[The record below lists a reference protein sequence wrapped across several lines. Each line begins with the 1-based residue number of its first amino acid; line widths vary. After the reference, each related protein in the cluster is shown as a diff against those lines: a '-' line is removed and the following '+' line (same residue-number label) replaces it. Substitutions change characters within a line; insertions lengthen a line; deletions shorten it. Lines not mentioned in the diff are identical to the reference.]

1 MKYFFQTNYNIMNG
15 LILCQRIIFKVLFLI
30 ICMSCED
37 EFKSYPT
44 INYLPCED
52 NNVVTDPNIISD
64 FECQANFIF
73 ENVQTIRNPSETPLN
88 NSKFVGIYSYTSN
101 SNDFIEIN
109 YGYPIN
115 LSNKSV
121 FKIKVK
127 TEISGELKVMLDGGN
142 SAPVY
147 ISKSIVGDNGW
158 AIYSFDF
165 SWRQNENHEKVK
177 IFFNNSQDTTSGA
190 PNIYY
195 IDDLFFD
202 NYVDP
207 CQNVQQ
213 NFTIVSDFEC
223 QKNYDLYNGS
233 SEVDIINNPHPDDLN
248 NSIFVGEFIDDGTNS
263 LDALIID
270 LVDPVNLVDNPQ
282 LHIKIHSSIST
293 PIKAG
298 LYGGSI
304 PYEVVNNIII
314 TDEWINYV
322 FDFSNA
328 DYDNTILKIYF
339 SNGVI
344 NGDSDQIFYIDE
356 LMFLPAPCDEPLI
369 ENCSSVI
376 ADLNIISDWNCQQNY
391 GIENTITITSNPLI
405 SCENRSQ
412 DVGKYIDNG
421 LEPWDAFILNYNT
434 QINLNDFNKLKFKFF
449 SSSSVQVLAKLEGG
463 TSVEKWSDF
472 SLINTWQEFSYDFSD
487 SILNGNTTLVL
498 FFNAGQNNGSTEDL
512 YFIDELRWEEN

>member
-1 MKYFFQTNYNIMNG
+1 MKYFFQTNYNIMDG

-52 NNVVTDPNIISD
+52 NNVLTDPNIISD
-64 FECQANFIF
+64 FECQSNFIF

-127 TEISGELKVMLDGGN
+127 TEISGELRVMLDGGN

-177 IFFNNSQDTTSGA
+177 IFFNYGQDTTSGA
-190 PNIYY
+190 TNIYY
-195 IDDLFFD
+195 IDDLYFD
-202 NYVDP
+202 NYLDP

-263 LDALIID
+263 SDALIID
-270 LVDPVNLVDNPQ
+270 LVDPISLVDNPQ

-304 PYEVVNNIII
+304 PYEVVNNINI

-369 ENCSSVI
+369 ENCTNVI

-391 GIENTITITSNPLI
+391 GIENTITIVSNPLI

-421 LEPWDAFILNYNT
+421 LEPWDAFVLNYNT

-449 SSSSVQVLAKLEGG
+449 SSSSVQVLAKIEGG
-463 TSVEKWSDF
+463 TPVEKWSDF

>member
-1 MKYFFQTNYNIMNG
+1 
-15 LILCQRIIFKVLFLI
+15 
-30 ICMSCED
+30 MSCED

-64 FECQANFIF
+64 FECQSNFIF

-127 TEISGELKVMLDGGN
+127 TEISGELRVMLDGGN
-142 SAPVY
+142 SDPVY

-177 IFFNNSQDTTSGA
+177 IFFNYGQDTTSGST
-190 PNIYY
+190 NIYY

-263 LDALIID
+263 SDALIID
-270 LVDPVNLVDNPQ
+270 LVDPINLVDNPQ

-293 PIKAG
+293 PVKAG

-304 PYEVVNNIII
+304 SYEVVNNINI

-328 DYDNTILKIYF
+328 DHDNTILKIYF

-369 ENCSSVI
+369 ENCTNVI

-391 GIENTITITSNPLI
+391 GIENTITIVSNPLI

-421 LEPWDAFILNYNT
+421 LEPWDAFVLNYNT

-463 TSVEKWSDF
+463 TPVEKWSDF